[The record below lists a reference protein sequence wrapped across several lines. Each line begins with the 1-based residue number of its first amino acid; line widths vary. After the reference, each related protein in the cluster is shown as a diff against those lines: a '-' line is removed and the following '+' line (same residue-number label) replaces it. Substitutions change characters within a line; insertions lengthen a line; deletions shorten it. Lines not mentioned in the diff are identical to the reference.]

1 MAFPPSPP
9 LQVAPVCSET
19 SPVLCHRPTACV
31 RASSA
36 CVLRLPDAAHH
47 LHGQTQ
53 ALPVPAQGASVHVR
67 GLRPRG
73 ASDRLAIASATVL
86 PSVVSQHVGAPNL
99 VFRSSIPDL
108 HTPLLTLHLN
118 DYSLRRI
125 TWGRSGSL
133 FLERI
138 GLAPT
143 TPCRFMPAHGTT
155 PPETQCTCYD
165 HPSGRGDKRSE
176 IAHSLPGG

>member
-1 MAFPPSPP
+1 MSGSVSGTCSRVVHSPWPMAFPPSPP
-9 LQVAPVCSET
+9 PQVASVCSET
-19 SPVLCHRPTACV
+19 SQVLYHRPTACV

-53 ALPVPAQGASVHVR
+53 ALPVPAQDAAVHVR

-73 ASDRLAIASATVL
+73 ASGRLAFASATVL

-99 VFRSSIPDL
+99 VFRGSIPDL
-108 HTPLLTLHLN
+108 HSPLLTLHLN
-118 DYSLRRI
+118 DYSFRRI

-143 TPCRFMPAHGTT
+143 TPCRFLPAHGTP
-155 PPETQCTCYD
+155 PPENQS
-165 HPSGRGDKRSE
+165 P
-176 IAHSLPGG
+176 